1 MRNVEELFKEL
12 VDIIAKLRSGD
23 GCPWDREQTNDTLK
37 SGLIEEAY
45 EVLEAIDLKDDAKFE
60 EELGDLLM
68 QVVLNAQIAK
78 DEGRFDIS
86 GVIQRIN
93 EKLIR
98 RHPHVFSDLQ
108 VKNAQEILINW
119 DRIKSEERAGKDENS
134 ILDGI
139 PINLPALIQARK
151 VQSRASRVGFD
162 WNKAE
167 DVIKKVE
174 EEVDELKEGIS
185 NQDQGNIVEEIG
197 DIIFSIVNLSRFL
210 NVEPEEA
217 LRNTTAKF
225 IRRFKQMETQITCNG
240 KNITDYDLA
249 ELDKIW
255 DSIKESEK
263 ELINGRTEKGTQKL

>member
-1 MRNVEELFKEL
+1 MNVEELFKEL
-12 VDIIAKLRSGD
+12 VDIIAKLRSDD
-23 GCPWDREQTNDTLK
+23 GCPWDREQTNETLK

-68 QVVLNAQIAK
+68 LVILNAQIAK
-78 DEGRFDIS
+78 GEGRFDIA
-86 GVIQRIN
+86 GVIQKIN

-108 VKNAQEILINW
+108 VKDAQEILINW
-119 DRIKSEERAGKDENS
+119 DRIKSEERAGNDENS

-139 PINLPALIQARK
+139 PINLPALMQARK

-162 WNKAE
+162 WNKAD

-174 EEVDELKEGIS
+174 EEVEELKEGIS
-185 NQDQGNIVEEIG
+185 NQDQKNIEEEIG
-197 DIIFSIVNLSRFL
+197 DILFSIVNLSRFL

-225 IRRFKQMETQITCNG
+225 IRRFKQMETQITSNG
-240 KNITDYDLA
+240 KNIKDYDLVG
-249 ELDKIW
+249 LDKIW

-263 ELINGRTEKGTQKL
+263 G

>member
-1 MRNVEELFKEL
+1 LKNVEELFKEL
-12 VDIIAKLRSGD
+12 IDIIAKLRSVD

-45 EVLEAIDLKDDAKFE
+45 EVIETIDEKDDEKFE

-68 QVVLNAQIAK
+68 QIVLNAQVAK
-78 DEGRFDIS
+78 DEDRFDIT
-86 GVIQRIN
+86 GVIQKIN

-108 VKNAQEILINW
+108 VKDAHEILINW
-119 DRIKSEERAGKDENS
+119 DRIKSEERTGKDENS
-134 ILDGI
+134 LLDGI

-162 WNKAE
+162 WDKAE
-167 DVIKKVE
+167 DVMKKVE
-174 EEVDELKEGIS
+174 EEIVELKEGIS
-185 NQDQGNIVEEIG
+185 KSDQESIEEEIG
-197 DIIFSIVNLSRFL
+197 DILFSIVNLSRFL
-210 NVEPEEA
+210 NVEPEGA

-225 IRRFKQMETQITCNG
+225 IRRFKQMEAQINDKG
-240 KNITDYDLA
+240 RKITDYDLTG
-249 ELDKIW
+249 LDKIW

-263 ELINGRTEKGTQKL
+263 

>member
-1 MRNVEELFKEL
+1 LLTHLHSKIGIAKLKNVEELFKEL
-12 VDIIAKLRSGD
+12 ADIIAKLRSDD
-23 GCPWDREQTNDTLK
+23 GCPWDREQTNETLK
-37 SGLIEEAY
+37 SGLIEEVY

-78 DEGRFDIS
+78 DEGRFDMA
-86 GVIQRIN
+86 GVIQKIN

-108 VKNAQEILINW
+108 VKDAQEILINW
-119 DRIKSEERAGKDENS
+119 DRIKSEERAKRDENS

-139 PINLPALIQARK
+139 PVNLPALIKARK

-174 EEVDELKEGIS
+174 EEIDELKEGIS
-185 NQDQGNIVEEIG
+185 NQDQKNIEEEIG
-197 DIIFSIVNLSRFL
+197 DILFSIVNLSRFL

-225 IRRFKQMETQITCNG
+225 IRRFEQMKTQITSNG
-240 KNITDYDLA
+240 KNIKDYDLVG
-249 ELDKIW
+249 LDKIW

-263 ELINGRTEKGTQKL
+263 

>member
-1 MRNVEELFKEL
+1 LRDVKELFNEL
-12 VDIIAKLRSGD
+12 VDIIAKLRSED
-23 GCPWDREQTNDTLK
+23 GCPWDREQTNDMLK

-45 EVLEAIDLKDDAKFE
+45 EVIETIDKKDDVKFE

-68 QVVLNAQIAK
+68 QIILNAQIAK
-78 DEGRFDIS
+78 DEGRFDIT
-86 GVIQRIN
+86 GVIQKIN

-108 VKNAQEILINW
+108 VKDAQEILINW
-119 DRIKSEERAGKDENS
+119 DRIKSEERAGNDENS

-174 EEVDELKEGIS
+174 EEVDELKEGIN
-185 NQDQGNIVEEIG
+185 NQNQKNIEEEIG
-197 DIIFSIVNLSRFL
+197 DILFSIVNLSRFL
-210 NVEPEEA
+210 NVEPEGA

-225 IRRFKQMETQITCNG
+225 IRRFKQMETQITNDG
-240 KNITDYDLA
+240 KKITDYDLTG
-249 ELDKIW
+249 LDKIW
-255 DSIKESEK
+255 DSIKE
-263 ELINGRTEKGTQKL
+263 TEK

>member
-1 MRNVEELFKEL
+1 LGNVKELFKEL
-12 VDIIAKLRSGD
+12 VDIIAKLRGD
-23 GCPWDREQTNDTLK
+23 NGCPWDREQTNDTLK

-45 EVLEAIDLKDDAKFE
+45 EVIEAIDLKDDDKFE

-68 QVVLNAQIAK
+68 QVILNAQIAK
-78 DEGRFDIS
+78 DEGRFDIA

-108 VKNAQEILINW
+108 VKDAQEILINW

-162 WNKAE
+162 WNKAD

-174 EEVDELKEGIS
+174 EEVDELKEGIN
-185 NQDQGNIVEEIG
+185 NQDQKNIEEEIG
-197 DIIFSIVNLSRFL
+197 DILFSIVNLSRFL

-225 IRRFKQMETQITCNG
+225 IRRFKQMETQIISNG

-249 ELDKIW
+249 GLDKIW

-263 ELINGRTEKGTQKL
+263 

>member
-1 MRNVEELFKEL
+1 MLTHLHSKIGIAKLKNVEELFKEL
-12 VDIIAKLRSGD
+12 ADIIAKLRSDD
-23 GCPWDREQTNDTLK
+23 GCPWDREQTNETLK
-37 SGLIEEAY
+37 SGLIEEVY

-78 DEGRFDIS
+78 DEGRFDMA
-86 GVIQRIN
+86 GVIQKIN

-108 VKNAQEILINW
+108 VKDAQEILINW
-119 DRIKSEERAGKDENS
+119 DRIKSEERAKRDENS

-139 PINLPALIQARK
+139 PVNLPALIKARK

-174 EEVDELKEGIS
+174 EEIDELKEGIS
-185 NQDQGNIVEEIG
+185 NQDQKNIEEEIG
-197 DIIFSIVNLSRFL
+197 DILFSIVNLSRFL

-225 IRRFKQMETQITCNG
+225 IRRFEQMKTQITSNG
-240 KNITDYDLA
+240 KNIKDYDLVG
-249 ELDKIW
+249 LDKIW

-263 ELINGRTEKGTQKL
+263 

>member
-1 MRNVEELFKEL
+1 MNVEELFKEL
-12 VDIIAKLRSGD
+12 VDIIAKLRSDD

-68 QVVLNAQIAK
+68 QVVLNAQIAQ
-78 DEGRFDIS
+78 DEGRFDMA
-86 GVIQRIN
+86 GVMQKIN

-98 RHPHVFSDLQ
+98 RHPHVFSNLQ
-108 VKNAQEILINW
+108 VKDAQEILINW
-119 DRIKSEERAGKDENS
+119 DRIKSEERTGKDENS

-167 DVIKKVE
+167 DVIKKVV
-174 EEVDELKEGIS
+174 EEVDELKEGIN
-185 NQDQGNIVEEIG
+185 NQDQGNIEEEIG
-197 DIIFSIVNLSRFL
+197 DILFSIVNLSRFL

-225 IRRFKQMETQITCNG
+225 IRRFKQMETQITNNG
-240 KNITDYDLA
+240 KKITDYDLVG
-249 ELDKIW
+249 LDKIW

-263 ELINGRTEKGTQKL
+263 